1 MQNVIAA
8 QEISLE
14 ALELLQALLRKDYD
28 EAQFRARHM
37 ARQAIQYEHL
47 PVADAAE
54 RIEGLLEAGRPSSME
69 LRIALRFLAASV
81 DTMQLIAL
89 NRAGRI
95 L

>member
-1 MQNVIAA
+1 MAA

-14 ALELLQALLRKDYD
+14 ALGLLQALLHHDYD
-28 EAQFRARHM
+28 EAQFRANHVVRH
-37 ARQAIQYEHL
+37 ALEHEYL

-54 RIEGLLEAGRPSSME
+54 RIEGLLERGRPNAME

-81 DTMQLIAL
+81 DTMQVIAL